1 MSPNFNC
8 VLIAQR
14 SNSWYLNA
22 FGDFGDCFWFCRKTK
37 NSDPW
42 TKFNLLSLISDN
54 FSSFWRWHQGGLD
67 SWAQALPHDR
77 RGEQA
82 EEWTGKVFIW
92 FFKRQI
98 LKQAEVKF
106 WLYFLFSSDKNV
118 STSSRAIALFTRL
131 QVVDF
136 PNWICALPKLN
147 LVEAKTPTS
156 WKFCSGQGTRGG
168 GEGAVPQ
175 VPRQVHRRKLPQEG
189 WTDITLENF
198 PLRILQS
205 KGMFGFNLVKMEGK
219 VRENR
224 ACNWICLFRSLKK
237 TQQAMRFP
245 AGKGKC

>member
-1 MSPNFNC
+1 MIQELPPF
-8 VLIAQR
+8 LL
-14 SNSWYLNA
+14 YLCNY
-22 FGDFGDCFWFCRKTK
+22 DVFWFK
-37 NSDPW
+37 NCHLFCYMCVIMMYFYSR
-42 TKFNLLSLISDN
+42 TFFASIS
-54 FSSFWRWHQGGLD
+54 
-67 SWAQALPHDR
+67 
-77 RGEQA
+77 
-82 EEWTGKVFIW
+82 
-92 FFKRQI
+92 
-98 LKQAEVKF
+98 
-106 WLYFLFSSDKNV
+106 
-118 STSSRAIALFTRL
+118 LFTRL

-189 WTDITLENF
+189 RTDITLENF